1 MLITKIIAKNFK
13 TYQELDLD
21 LTVNEEQ
28 PIILIGGENGGG
40 KTTLFQAIYSA
51 LYGLKVKDEQ
61 HFNKLQNAGE
71 RAKTSSNSSNKI
83 ELEIHFTGKVLHT
96 DYKYIIKRLYTIN
109 AQNNPVEAVMLN
121 LNGDIFNYG
130 TATPHAERV
139 KKEAEVN
146 KIIKANLPQELSK
159 YFLFDAMEA
168 GNLLKDEYLNRVIK
182 ENIENVMGFNK
193 YIQLGNATHTLT
205 QEYIA
210 QSIEIGEERT
220 QYKNL
225 IEEQKKYQEL
235 IESTATLNERALNY
249 SISQKEFYESAKEG
263 KNLQADIKE
272 QILIVDRK
280 IEDILNKESLFI
292 EQSEKFLNDIE
303 IQVFIP
309 KLVTIVQ
316 YEIELILSEKG
327 QQISSDFIDPEQ
339 INKLTDRV
347 LEFLKEHHL
356 ILGELSKEQKT
367 ALAKFILTKSS
378 QNNKKTEYDF
388 IDKKDV
394 TYFEQLLGWSSINQ
408 YTTLEQQKSSLE
420 KELATLPN
428 LRIQL
433 LDLRKNDIGGSED
446 IIQSFEANELKIK
459 DYKDALHNYKIES
472 DKLDAK
478 IKRFDLSDEEEPNPK
493 LEALKKL
500 GPLFSKISNA
510 LLINKKARI
519 EEEMKNDLNTTLVVY
534 KDQIDRVVLSEDLS
548 NLSFKIYHKAGNE
561 IYLDELNAASKQ
573 IIIQVLL
580 KSLHYFGDYNPP
592 VMIDTVFGYLDENS
606 RASLLE
612 NYFPKLSHQTILLST
627 DSEIRKSID
636 LAKIENFI
644 SKKYT
649 LVRDKENQ
657 LTHVVEGY
665 FEKYN

>member
-13 TYQELDLD
+13 TYRELDLD

-71 RAKTSSNSSNKI
+71 RAKNLGNSNNKI
-83 ELEIHFTGKVLHT
+83 ELEIHFTGKVLHN
-96 DYKYIIKRLYTIN
+96 DYKYIIKRLYTLN

-193 YIQLGNATHTLT
+193 YIQLGNATNTLT

-210 QSIEIGEERT
+210 QSIEIEEERT

-225 IEEQKKYQEL
+225 LEEHKKYLDL
-235 IESTATLNERALNY
+235 IDATKVQYDRSLSYAMA
-249 SISQKEFYESAKEG
+249 QKDFYESAKEG
-263 KNLQADIKE
+263 KNLQANIKE
-272 QILIVDRK
+272 QIQIVERK
-280 IEDILNKESLFI
+280 IDDILNKEILFI
-292 EQSEKFLNDIE
+292 DQSEKFLNDIE

-309 KLVTIVQ
+309 KLITIVQ
-316 YEIELILSEKG
+316 NEIELILSEKS
-327 QQISSDFIDPEQ
+327 QQNNNDFIEPEH
-339 INKLTDRV
+339 ITKVSDKV
-347 LEFLKEHHL
+347 LEFLKDYNL
-356 ILGELSKEQKT
+356 IKGELTAEQKT
-367 ALAKFILTKSS
+367 KLADYILKKSGQS
-378 QNNKKTEYDF
+378 KNDTEYDF
-388 IDKKDV
+388 IDKQDI
-394 TYFEQLLGWSSINQ
+394 THFEQLLGWSSINQ
-408 YTTLEQQKSSLE
+408 YNTLEQQKSSLE
-420 KELATLPN
+420 KEIASLPN
-428 LRIQL
+428 LKIQL
-433 LDLRKNDIGGSED
+433 LDLRKNDMGGGEE
-446 IIQSFEANELKIK
+446 IIQSYEANELKIK
-459 DYKDALHNYKIES
+459 EYKEAIKNYQSEIER
-472 DKLDAK
+472 LDTK
-478 IKRFDLSDEEEPNPK
+478 IKRFDLSDEEVPNPK
-493 LEALKKL
+493 LEVLKKL
-500 GPLFSKISNA
+500 GPLFTKISNA
-510 LLINKKARI
+510 LLDNKKSRI
-519 EEEMKNDLNTTLVVY
+519 EEAMKTDLNTTLVAY
-534 KDQIDRVVLSEDLS
+534 ENQIDRVVLSEDLS

-561 IYLDELNAASKQ
+561 IYLEELNAASKQ

-592 VMIDTVFGYLDENS
+592 VMIDTVMGYLDESS

-636 LAKIENFI
+636 LPKIENFI
-644 SKKYT
+644 SKKFT

-657 LTHVVEGY
+657 LTEVVEGY
-665 FEKYN
+665 FPN

>member
-13 TYQELDLD
+13 TYRELDLD

-71 RAKTSSNSSNKI
+71 KAKNAGNSSNKI
-83 ELEIHFTGKVLHT
+83 ELEIHFTGKVLHS
-96 DYKYIIKRLYTIN
+96 DYKYIIKRLYTLN

-193 YIQLGNATHTLT
+193 YIQLGNATNTLT

-210 QSIEIGEERT
+210 QSIEVEEERT

-225 IEEQKKYQEL
+225 LEEHKKYQDL
-235 IESTATLNERALNY
+235 IDATKVQYDRSLSYAMA
-249 SISQKEFYESAKEG
+249 QKDFYDSAKEG
-263 KNLQADIKE
+263 KNLQANIKE
-272 QILIVDRK
+272 QIQIVERK
-280 IEDILNKESLFI
+280 IEDILNKEMLFI
-292 EQSEKFLNDIE
+292 DQSEKFLNDIE

-309 KLVTIVQ
+309 KLITIVQ
-316 YEIELILSEKG
+316 NEIELILSEKS
-327 QQISSDFIDPEQ
+327 QQNNSDFIEPEH
-339 INKLTDRV
+339 INKVSEKV
-347 LEFLKEHHL
+347 LEFLKEYNL
-356 ILGELSKEQKT
+356 ITGELTSEQKIK
-367 ALAKFILTKSS
+367 LADYIIKKSG
-378 QNNKKTEYDF
+378 QNKNDTEYDF
-388 IDKKDV
+388 IDKNDI
-394 TYFEQLLGWSSINQ
+394 THFEQLLGWSSINQ
-408 YTTLEQQKSSLE
+408 YNILEQQKSSLE
-420 KELATLPN
+420 KEIASLPN
-428 LRIQL
+428 LKIQL
-433 LDLRKNDIGGSED
+433 LDLRKNDMGGGEE
-446 IIQSFEANELKIK
+446 IIQSYDANELKIK
-459 DYKDALHNYKIES
+459 EYKDSIKNYQSEIER
-472 DKLDAK
+472 LDTK
-478 IKRFDLSDEEEPNPK
+478 IKRFDLSDDEVPNPK
-493 LEALKKL
+493 LEVLKKL
-500 GPLFSKISNA
+500 GPLFSNISNA
-510 LLINKKARI
+510 LLKNKKARI
-519 EEEMKNDLNTTLVVY
+519 EEAMKNDLNTTLVVY
-534 KDQIDRVVLSEDLS
+534 ENQIDRVVLSEDLS

-592 VMIDTVFGYLDENS
+592 VMIDTVFGYLDESS

-627 DSEIRKSID
+627 DSEIRKSVD
-636 LAKIENFI
+636 LSKIENFI
-644 SKKYT
+644 SKKFT

-657 LTHVVEGY
+657 LTEVVEGY
-665 FEKYN
+665 FPN

>member
-1 MLITKIIAKNFK
+1 MLITRIIAKNFK
-13 TYQELDLD
+13 TYRELDLD

-40 KTTLFQAIYSA
+40 KTTLFQAIYYA
-51 LYGLKVKDEQ
+51 LYGLKVKDFE

-71 RAKTSSNSSNKI
+71 RAKNEGNSSNKI
-83 ELEIHFTGKVLHT
+83 ELEIHFTGKVLHN

-109 AQNNPVEAVMLN
+109 AQNSPVEAVTLN
-121 LNGDIFNYG
+121 LNGDVFQYG

-193 YIQLGNATHTLT
+193 YIQLGNATNILT
-205 QEYIA
+205 QDYIA
-210 QSIEIGEERT
+210 QGIEIEEERN

-225 IEEQKKYQEL
+225 LEEKKKIEEL
-235 IESTATLNERALNY
+235 IVATNTHYERALSY
-249 SISQKEFYESAKEG
+249 SLSQKEFYESAKEG
-263 KNLQADIKE
+263 KNLQANIKE
-272 QILIVDRK
+272 QIQLVERK
-280 IEDILNKESLFI
+280 IEDILNRETLFI
-292 EQSEKFLNDIE
+292 EQSERFLNDIE

-309 KLVTIVQ
+309 KLISIIQ
-316 YEIELILSEKG
+316 NEIELILAEKSQKNNNDFIEPEHITKISEKV
-327 QQISSDFIDPEQ
+327 IA
-339 INKLTDRV
+339 
-347 LEFLKEHHL
+347 FLKENNL
-356 ILGELSKEQKT
+356 IESELTNEQKG
-367 ALAKFILTKSS
+367 LLKEYIIKKSNQDNTK
-378 QNNKKTEYDF
+378 TDYDF
-388 IDKKDV
+388 IDKNDV
-394 TYFEQLLGWSSINQ
+394 TNLEQLLGWSSINQ
-408 YTTLEQQKSSLE
+408 FNIIEQQKESLE

-428 LRIQL
+428 LKIQL
-433 LDLRKNDIGGSED
+433 LDLRKSDVGGGDE

-459 DYKDALHNYKIES
+459 EHKETIKGYKSDIE
-472 DKLDAK
+472 KLDAK
-478 IKRFDLSDEEEPNPK
+478 IKKFDLSDEEVPNPK
-493 LEALKKL
+493 LELLKKL
-500 GPLFSKISNA
+500 GPLFTKVSNA
-510 LLINKKARI
+510 LLVNKKSRI
-519 EEEMKNDLNTTLVVY
+519 EEAMKNDLNTTLVAY
-534 KDQIDRVVLSEDLS
+534 ENQIDRVELSEDLS

-561 IYLDELNAASKQ
+561 IYLEELNAASKQ

-592 VMIDTVFGYLDENS
+592 VMIDTVMGYLDESS

-627 DSEIRKSID
+627 DSEIRKHID
-636 LAKIENFI
+636 LEKIENFI
-644 SKKYT
+644 AKKFT

-657 LTHVVEGY
+657 LTEVVEGY
-665 FEKYN
+665 FPN

>member
-1 MLITKIIAKNFK
+1 MLITRIIAKNFK
-13 TYQELDLD
+13 TYRELDLD

-40 KTTLFQAIYSA
+40 KTTLFQAIYYA
-51 LYGLKVKDEQ
+51 LYGLKVKDFE

-71 RAKTSSNSSNKI
+71 RAKNEGNSSNKI
-83 ELEIHFTGKVLHT
+83 ELEIHFTGKVLHN

-109 AQNNPVEAVMLN
+109 AQNSPVEAVTLN
-121 LNGDIFNYG
+121 LNGDIFQYG

-193 YIQLGNATHTLT
+193 YIQLGNATNILT

-210 QSIEIGEERT
+210 QGIEIEEERN

-225 IEEQKKYQEL
+225 LEEKKKIEEL
-235 IESTATLNERALNY
+235 IVATNTHYERALSY
-249 SISQKEFYESAKEG
+249 SLSQKEFYESAKEG
-263 KNLQADIKE
+263 KNLQANIKE
-272 QILIVDRK
+272 QIQLVERK
-280 IEDILNKESLFI
+280 IEDILNRETLFI
-292 EQSEKFLNDIE
+292 EQSERFLNDIE

-309 KLVTIVQ
+309 KLISIIQ
-316 YEIELILSEKG
+316 NEIELILAEKSQENNNDFIEPEHITKISEKV
-327 QQISSDFIDPEQ
+327 IA
-339 INKLTDRV
+339 
-347 LEFLKEHHL
+347 FLKENNL
-356 ILGELSKEQKT
+356 IESELTNEQKG
-367 ALAKFILTKSS
+367 LLKEYIIKKSNQDNTK
-378 QNNKKTEYDF
+378 TDYDF
-388 IDKKDV
+388 IDKNDV
-394 TYFEQLLGWSSINQ
+394 TNLEQLLGWSSINQ
-408 YTTLEQQKSSLE
+408 FNIIEQQKESLE

-428 LRIQL
+428 LKIQL
-433 LDLRKNDIGGSED
+433 LDLRKSDVGGGDE

-459 DYKDALHNYKIES
+459 ELKETIKGYKSDIE
-472 DKLDAK
+472 KLDTK
-478 IKRFDLSDEEEPNPK
+478 IKKFDLSDEEVPNPK
-493 LEALKKL
+493 LELLKKL
-500 GPLFSKISNA
+500 GPLFTKVSNA
-510 LLINKKARI
+510 LLVNKKSRI
-519 EEEMKNDLNTTLVVY
+519 EEAMKNDLNTTLVAY
-534 KDQIDRVVLSEDLS
+534 ENQIDRVELSEDLS

-561 IYLDELNAASKQ
+561 IYLEELNAASKQ

-592 VMIDTVFGYLDENS
+592 VMIDTVMGYLDESS

-627 DSEIRKSID
+627 DSEIRKHID
-636 LAKIENFI
+636 LEKIENFI
-644 SKKYT
+644 AKKFT

-657 LTHVVEGY
+657 LTEVVEGY
-665 FEKYN
+665 FPN

>member
-1 MLITKIIAKNFK
+1 MLITRIIAKNFK
-13 TYQELDLD
+13 TYRELDLD

-40 KTTLFQAIYSA
+40 KTTLFQSIYYA
-51 LYGLKVKDEQ
+51 LYGLKVKDFE

-71 RAKTSSNSSNKI
+71 RAKNEGNSSNKI
-83 ELEIHFTGKVLHT
+83 ELEIHFTGKVLHN

-109 AQNNPVEAVMLN
+109 AQNSPVEAVTLN
-121 LNGDIFNYG
+121 LNGDVFQYG

-193 YIQLGNATHTLT
+193 YIQLGNATNILT
-205 QEYIA
+205 QDYIA
-210 QSIEIGEERT
+210 QGIEIEEERN

-225 IEEQKKYQEL
+225 LEEKKKIEEL
-235 IESTATLNERALNY
+235 IVATNTHYERALSY
-249 SISQKEFYESAKEG
+249 SLSQKEFYESAKEG
-263 KNLQADIKE
+263 KNLQANIKE
-272 QILIVDRK
+272 QIQLVERK
-280 IEDILNKESLFI
+280 IEDILNRETLFI
-292 EQSEKFLNDIE
+292 EQSERFLNDIE

-309 KLVTIVQ
+309 KLITIIQ
-316 YEIELILSEKG
+316 NEIELILAEKSQKNNNDFIEPEHITKISEKV
-327 QQISSDFIDPEQ
+327 IA
-339 INKLTDRV
+339 
-347 LEFLKEHHL
+347 FLKENNL
-356 ILGELSKEQKT
+356 IESELTNEQKG
-367 ALAKFILTKSS
+367 LLKEYIIKKSNQDNTK
-378 QNNKKTEYDF
+378 TDYDF
-388 IDKKDV
+388 IDKNDV
-394 TYFEQLLGWSSINQ
+394 ANLEQLLGWSSINQ
-408 YTTLEQQKSSLE
+408 FTIIEQQKESLE

-428 LRIQL
+428 LKIQL
-433 LDLRKNDIGGSED
+433 LDLRKSDVGGGDE

-459 DYKDALHNYKIES
+459 EHKETIKGYKSDIE
-472 DKLDAK
+472 KLDTK
-478 IKRFDLSDEEEPNPK
+478 IKKFDLSDEEVPNPK
-493 LEALKKL
+493 LELLKKL
-500 GPLFSKISNA
+500 GPLFTKVSNA
-510 LLINKKARI
+510 LLVNKKSRI
-519 EEEMKNDLNTTLVVY
+519 EEAMKNDLNTTLVAY
-534 KDQIDRVVLSEDLS
+534 ENQIDRVELSEDLS

-561 IYLDELNAASKQ
+561 IYLEELNAASKQ

-592 VMIDTVFGYLDENS
+592 VMIDTVMGYLDESS

-627 DSEIRKSID
+627 DSEIRKHID
-636 LAKIENFI
+636 LEKIENFI
-644 SKKYT
+644 AKKFT

-657 LTHVVEGY
+657 LTEVVEGY
-665 FEKYN
+665 FPN

>member
-1 MLITKIIAKNFK
+1 MLITRIIAKNFK
-13 TYQELDLD
+13 TYRELDLD

-40 KTTLFQAIYSA
+40 KTTLFQAIYYA
-51 LYGLKVKDEQ
+51 LYGLKVKDFE

-71 RAKTSSNSSNKI
+71 RAKNEGNSSNKI
-83 ELEIHFTGKVLHT
+83 ELEIHFTGKVLHN

-109 AQNNPVEAVMLN
+109 AQNSPVEAVTLN
-121 LNGDIFNYG
+121 LNGDVFQYG

-193 YIQLGNATHTLT
+193 YIQLGNATNILT

-210 QSIEIGEERT
+210 QGIEIEEERN

-225 IEEQKKYQEL
+225 LEEKKKIEEL
-235 IESTATLNERALNY
+235 IVATNTHYERALSY
-249 SISQKEFYESAKEG
+249 SLSQKEFYESAKEG
-263 KNLQADIKE
+263 KNLQANIKE
-272 QILIVDRK
+272 QIQLVERK
-280 IEDILNKESLFI
+280 IEDILNRETLFI
-292 EQSEKFLNDIE
+292 EQSERFLNDIE

-309 KLVTIVQ
+309 KLISIIQ
-316 YEIELILSEKG
+316 NEIELILAEKSQKNNNDFIEPEHITKISEKV
-327 QQISSDFIDPEQ
+327 IA
-339 INKLTDRV
+339 
-347 LEFLKEHHL
+347 FLKENNL
-356 ILGELSKEQKT
+356 IESELTNEQKG
-367 ALAKFILTKSS
+367 LLKEYIIKKSNQDNTK
-378 QNNKKTEYDF
+378 TDYDF
-388 IDKKDV
+388 IDKNDV
-394 TYFEQLLGWSSINQ
+394 TNLEQLLGWSSINQ
-408 YTTLEQQKSSLE
+408 FNIIEQQKESLE

-428 LRIQL
+428 LKIQL
-433 LDLRKNDIGGSED
+433 LDLRKSDVGGGDE

-459 DYKDALHNYKIES
+459 EHKETIKGYKSDIE
-472 DKLDAK
+472 KLDTK
-478 IKRFDLSDEEEPNPK
+478 IKKFDLSDEEVPNPK
-493 LEALKKL
+493 LELLKKL
-500 GPLFSKISNA
+500 GPLFTKVSNA
-510 LLINKKARI
+510 LLVNKKSRI
-519 EEEMKNDLNTTLVVY
+519 EEAMKNDLNTTLVAY
-534 KDQIDRVVLSEDLS
+534 ENQIDRVELSEDLS

-561 IYLDELNAASKQ
+561 IYLEELNAASKQ

-592 VMIDTVFGYLDENS
+592 VMIDTVMGYLDESS

-627 DSEIRKSID
+627 DSEIRKHID
-636 LAKIENFI
+636 LEKIENFI
-644 SKKYT
+644 AKKFT

-657 LTHVVEGY
+657 LTEVVEGY
-665 FEKYN
+665 FPN

>member
-13 TYQELDLD
+13 TYRELDLD

-71 RAKTSSNSSNKI
+71 RAKNAGNSSNKI
-83 ELEIHFTGKVLHT
+83 ELEIHFTGKVLHN
-96 DYKYIIKRLYTIN
+96 DYKYIIKRLYTLN

-121 LNGDIFNYG
+121 LNGDVFNYG

-193 YIQLGNATHTLT
+193 YTQLGNATNTLT

-210 QSIEIGEERT
+210 QSIEVEEERI

-225 IEEQKKYQEL
+225 LEEHKKYQDL
-235 IESTATLNERALNY
+235 IDATKVKYDRSLSY
-249 SISQKEFYESAKEG
+249 SLAQKEFYESAKEG
-263 KNLQADIKE
+263 KNFQANIKE
-272 QILIVDRK
+272 QIQIVERK
-280 IEDILNKESLFI
+280 IEDILNKETLFI
-292 EQSEKFLNDIE
+292 DQSEKFLNDIE

-309 KLVTIVQ
+309 KLITIVQ
-316 YEIELILSEKG
+316 NEIELILSEKS
-327 QQISSDFIDPEQ
+327 QQNNNDFIEPEH
-339 INKLTDRV
+339 IRKVSDKV
-347 LEFLKEHHL
+347 LEFLKEYNL
-356 ILGELSKEQKT
+356 INGELTSEQKIK
-367 ALAKFILTKSS
+367 LADYILKKSG
-378 QNNKKTEYDF
+378 QNKNDTEYDF
-388 IDKKDV
+388 IDKNDIIH
-394 TYFEQLLGWSSINQ
+394 FEQLLGWSSINQ
-408 YTTLEQQKSSLE
+408 YNTLEQQKSSLE
-420 KELATLPN
+420 KELASLPN
-428 LRIQL
+428 LKIQL
-433 LDLRKNDIGGSED
+433 LDLRKNDMGGGEET
-446 IIQSFEANELKIK
+446 IQNFEANELKIK
-459 DYKDALHNYKIES
+459 EYKEAIKNYQS
-472 DKLDAK
+472 DMELLDKK
-478 IKRFDLSDEEEPNPK
+478 IKRFDLSDDEVPNPK
-493 LEALKKL
+493 LEVLKKL

-510 LLINKKARI
+510 LLDNKKSRI
-519 EEEMKNDLNTTLVVY
+519 EEAMKNDLNTTLVVY
-534 KDQIDRVVLSEDLS
+534 ENQIDRVELSEDLS
-548 NLSFKIYHKAGNE
+548 NLSFKIFHKAGNE
-561 IYLDELNAASKQ
+561 IYLEELNAASKQ

-580 KSLHYFGDYNPP
+580 KSLHYYGDYNPP
-592 VMIDTVFGYLDENS
+592 VMIDTVFGYLDEKS

-627 DSEIRKSID
+627 DSEIRKAID
-636 LAKIENFI
+636 LGKIENFI
-644 SKKYT
+644 SKKFT

-657 LTHVVEGY
+657 LTKVVEGY
-665 FEKYN
+665 FEN